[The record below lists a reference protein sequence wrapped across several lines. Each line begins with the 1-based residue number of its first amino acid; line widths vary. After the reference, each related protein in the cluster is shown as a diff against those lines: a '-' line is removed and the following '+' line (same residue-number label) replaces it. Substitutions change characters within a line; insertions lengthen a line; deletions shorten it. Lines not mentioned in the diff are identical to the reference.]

1 MTITKTLLF
10 IASVASGVALAQQ
23 APSNT
28 GEYYRDYQP
37 EAIIRELKRDAVS
50 DDAIM
55 IPMRDGVG
63 LDTDVYRPK
72 NAKGPL
78 PTIFWKTPYNE
89 LEMKSGPA
97 LNYALA
103 AVRRGYAF
111 VVQNERGRY
120 FSQGDW
126 QILGQPPTAGYD
138 TLTWIAKQAWSNGK
152 VGPRGCSQSAEGVGP
167 RRGPS
172 PRPGGHGAH
181 VGRCRYR
188 QGRPLSGT
196 GQLVHWRCAA
206 KSLLRLALR
215 RR

>member
-10 IASVASGVALAQQ
+10 ITSLASAAALAQQ
-23 APSNT
+23 APSST

-63 LDTDVYRPK
+63 LDTNVYRPK

-120 FSQGDW
+120 F
-126 QILGQPPTAGYD
+126 
-138 TLTWIAKQAWSNGK
+138 
-152 VGPRGCSQSAEGVGP
+152 
-167 RRGPS
+167 
-172 PRPGGHGAH
+172 
-181 VGRCRYR
+181 
-188 QGRPLSGT
+188 
-196 GQLVHWRCAA
+196 
-206 KSLLRLALR
+206 
-215 RR
+215 